1 MTDGRRETAL
11 DADIRKPPTERRDM
25 PITPQVKAGL
35 EAWNAAP
42 MGMAPLLP
50 RPARGSSV
58 LRTQCP
64 NKENHHGR

>member
-1 MTDGRRETAL
+1 
-11 DADIRKPPTERRDM
+11 M

-35 EAWNAAP
+35 EAWNAAI

-50 RPARGSSV
+50 WPARGSSV